1 MSRRAQLP
9 PPPPPVEIRAW
20 PDREAL
26 LTDRAVVLGE
36 LVKMHVSPGRLAMLW
51 LWGALCAVGW
61 SLVGAALITLE
72 ETYDVF
78 SALLGVILAAMGV
91 CCMVP
96 AIVLVVIG
104 LRRDR
109 DIRRLLAAWGELGR
123 DPARDARLR
132 MPGVSL
138 LWLLTSFALCAL
150 GLYACIAVPATAE
163 VGRETYGLVALVMG
177 LGMTGWI
184 VGLIGIT
191 KAFAHRRWVLRT
203 LIGATAPEPLCSVGG
218 GARR

>member
-1 MSRRAQLP
+1 MLLRAQLP
-9 PPPPPVEIRAW
+9 PPPPPVEIRSW

-36 LVKMHVSPGRLAMLW
+36 LVKRHVSPGRLVALW

-61 SLVGAALITLE
+61 SLVGSAMVALE
-72 ETYDVF
+72 ETYDIF
-78 SALLGVILAAMGV
+78 SALLGVIVACVGV

-96 AIVLVVIG
+96 AVVFVVIG
-104 LRRDR
+104 LRRDL

-123 DPARDARLR
+123 DPVREARLR

-138 LWLLTSFALCAL
+138 VWLLMSSALCAL
-150 GLYACIAVPATAE
+150 GLYACIAVPATVEA
-163 VGRETYGLVALVMG
+163 VRDSFGLVALVMG
-177 LGMTGWI
+177 LGMIGWNI
-184 VGLIGIT
+184 GLIGIT

-203 LIGATAPEPLCSVGG
+203 LIGASAPEPLFSAGG
-218 GARR
+218 GTHR

>member
-9 PPPPPVEIRAW
+9 PPPPPVEIRTW

-26 LTDRAVVLGE
+26 LADRAVVLGE
-36 LVKMHVSPGRLAMLW
+36 LVKMHVSPGRLVALW

-61 SLVGAALITLE
+61 SLVGSAIVTFE
-72 ETYDVF
+72 QSYDIF
-78 SALLGVILAAMGV
+78 STVLGVILVGMGA

-96 AIVLVVIG
+96 AIILVVIG

-109 DIRRLLAAWGELGR
+109 HIRRLLAAWGELDR

-138 LWLLTSFALCAL
+138 VWLLMSFALCAL

-163 VGRETYGLVALVMG
+163 AGRGAYGLVALAMG

-191 KAFAHRRWVLRT
+191 KAFAHRRWVLRA
-203 LIGATAPEPLCSVGG
+203 LIGAPAPEPLLSVGD
-218 GARR
+218 GAHR

>member
-1 MSRRAQLP
+1 MFSRVQLP

-26 LTDRAVVLGE
+26 LADRAVVLGE
-36 LVKMHVSPGRLAMLW
+36 LVKMHVSPGRLAVLW

-61 SLVGAALITLE
+61 SLVGSAIVTFE
-72 ETYDVF
+72 QSYDIF
-78 SALLGVILAAMGV
+78 STVIGVILVGMGA

-96 AIVLVVIG
+96 AIILVVVG

-109 DIRRLLAAWGELGR
+109 HIRRLLAAWGGLDR
-123 DPARDARLR
+123 DPVRDARLR

-138 LWLLTSFALCAL
+138 VWLLMSFALCAL
-150 GLYACIAVPATAE
+150 GLYACIAVPATVEA
-163 VGRETYGLVALVMG
+163 GRGAYGLVALVMG

-184 VGLIGIT
+184 VGLIGTT
-191 KAFAHRRWVLRT
+191 KAFAHRRWVLRV
-203 LIGATAPEPLCSVGG
+203 LIGAPAPEPLFSVGG
-218 GARR
+218 GAHR

>member
-1 MSRRAQLP
+1 MFRRAQLP
-9 PPPPPVEIRAW
+9 PPPPPVEIRTW

-26 LTDRAVVLGE
+26 LADRAVLLGE
-36 LVKMHVSPGRLAMLW
+36 LVKMHVSPGRLVALW

-72 ETYDVF
+72 ETYDPF
-78 SALLGVILAAMGV
+78 SALLGVILAGMGV

-104 LRRDR
+104 LRRDL
-109 DIRRLLAAWGELGR
+109 DVRRLLAAWGELDR
-123 DPARDARLR
+123 DPVRDARLR

-138 LWLLTSFALCAL
+138 VWLLMSFALCAL
-150 GLYACIAVPATAE
+150 GLYACIAVPATDEAA
-163 VGRETYGLVALVMG
+163 RDSFGLVSLVVG

-191 KAFAHRRWVLRT
+191 KAFAHRRWVLRV
-203 LIGATAPEPLCSVGG
+203 LIGAPAPEPLFSVGG
-218 GARR
+218 GAHR

>member
-9 PPPPPVEIRAW
+9 PPPPPVEIRSW

-26 LTDRAVVLGE
+26 LTDRAEVLGE
-36 LVKMHVSPGRLAMLW
+36 LVKMHISPGRLAMLW

-78 SALLGVILAAMGV
+78 SALLGVILGGMGA
-91 CCMVP
+91 CCTVP
-96 AIVLVVIG
+96 AIILVIIG
-104 LRRDR
+104 LIRDR
-109 DIRRLLAAWGELGR
+109 DIRRLLAAWGELDR
-123 DPARDARLR
+123 DPVRDARLR

-138 LWLLTSFALCAL
+138 VWLLMSFALCAL
-150 GLYACIAVPATAE
+150 GLYACIAFPATSEAA
-163 VGRETYGLVALVMG
+163 RDSFGLVALVMG
-177 LGMTGWI
+177 LGMTGWL

-203 LIGATAPEPLCSVGG
+203 LIGAPAPGPLFSVGG
-218 GARR
+218 GAHR

>member
-1 MSRRAQLP
+1 MFSPAQLP

-26 LTDRAVVLGE
+26 LADRAVVLGE
-36 LVKMHVSPGRLAMLW
+36 LVKMHVSPGRLAVLW

-61 SLVGAALITLE
+61 SLVGSAIVTFE
-72 ETYDVF
+72 QSYDIF
-78 SALLGVILAAMGV
+78 STVLGVILVGMGA

-96 AIVLVVIG
+96 AIILVVIG

-109 DIRRLLAAWGELGR
+109 HIRLLLAAWGELDR

-138 LWLLTSFALCAL
+138 VWLLMSFALCAL
-150 GLYACIAVPATAE
+150 GLYACIVVPATAE
-163 VGRETYGLVALVMG
+163 AGRGAYGLVALAMG

-191 KAFAHRRWVLRT
+191 KAFAHRRWVLRV
-203 LIGATAPEPLCSVGG
+203 LIGATAPEPLFSVGG
-218 GARR
+218 GAHR

>member
-1 MSRRAQLP
+1 MFSRAQLP
-9 PPPPPVEIRAW
+9 PPPPPVEIRTW

-26 LTDRAVVLGE
+26 LADRAVVLAE
-36 LVKMHVSPGRLAMLW
+36 LVKMHVSPGRLAVLW

-61 SLVGAALITLE
+61 SLVASAIVTFE
-72 ETYDVF
+72 QSYDIF
-78 SALLGVILAAMGV
+78 STVLGVILVGMGA

-104 LRRDR
+104 LLRDR
-109 DIRRLLAAWGELGR
+109 DIRRLLAAWGELDR

-138 LWLLTSFALCAL
+138 VWLLMSFALCAL

-163 VGRETYGLVALVMG
+163 AGRGIYGVVALVMG

-203 LIGATAPEPLCSVGG
+203 LIGAPALEPLFSVGG
-218 GARR
+218 GAHR